1 MRLIIATRMVEWPE
15 KIRGRDYQAQPNMSP
30 ATVDFEFQDAEQSHG
45 KLSPAP
51 VIDLSPK
58 SEIYEHHG
66 RPREGFAKLRFG
78 RQGDFDY
85 MLGSMTISNLE
96 NEKEHLP
103 INISPYNSSDDLH
116 GQPTKQREGVSLVQ
130 YTLIESQPPTKF
142 VSPDLPGLSRRRSMS
157 HSSSSYASLPLPR
170 PPPGPPP
177 APDSVTGLRL
187 PHQLEYGEGSKD
199 GRPRPPSVQAREPD
213 ETSSTGMLFPMQNA
227 PSLQPSPQSRQ
238 AHRKRSGDA
247 IMEKIRAIRAEV
259 WGLRS
264 NIYEKRTVLREKELA
279 KSIADDKLIKYLRT
293 TGLGKLSRKNRT
305 NEQDVLKRLFEECEM
320 LRNEYGPLED
330 DYHLL
335 ENVLNNRE
343 YEMQKLEAALEK
355 RWTEA
360 PLSEQEITSFEHSPP
375 PSSYSGSEF
384 SQDLHPLVAEYL
396 SKVGD
401 VEIFRERLEWHA
413 DEKSSLELHKETLER
428 VDMRL
433 AEADQN
439 WLNNYS
445 ETEAALIKELED
457 AEAEAERLRI
467 QCLSRGL
474 IDENG
479 DPSDFEDQ
487 ERQTFIDELDPGSEI
502 SDFVKFPRL
511 LDNPGSKN
519 DLLPDPPLP
528 ADDTKEED
536 RFKKTQDPSD
546 RINSWLLRTLR
557 SSPLDVNLLSRT
569 FQDKVGLIPEG
580 EKWQIEV
587 LAFWYKDGLKE
598 MVNQYQRSLSEIVT
612 HSRQKTGEQHAS
624 LSERRLGGML
634 ISSSKLPLPSAG
646 EKRAVK
652 SNGVTAPTLKAGKN
666 NEERSI

>member
-1 MRLIIATRMVEWPE
+1 MTPITATRMVERPA
-15 KIRGRDYQAQPNMSP
+15 KYRGHDYQPQPNMSP
-30 ATVDFEFQDAEQSHG
+30 AALHIEFPDAAQSHG

-51 VIDLSPK
+51 VVDVSPK
-58 SEIYEHHG
+58 SEIYEHRG
-66 RPREGFAKLRFG
+66 RPRELFAELRFG

-85 MLGSMTISNLE
+85 MLGSMSISNLE
-96 NEKEHLP
+96 NEKALLP

-116 GQPTKQREGVSLVQ
+116 DQPPKPREGLSLVQ
-130 YTLIESQPPTKF
+130 HSLVESQPPTKF
-142 VSPDLPGLSRRRSMS
+142 VSPDLPGLPRRHSMS
-157 HSSSSYASLPLPR
+157 HSSSSYASLPPPR
-170 PPPGPPP
+170 PPPGPAP
-177 APDSVTGLRL
+177 APGSFTGARL
-187 PHQLEYGEGSKD
+187 PHQLDYGEASKD

-213 ETSSTGMLFPMQNA
+213 ETSSTGRLFPMQNA

-238 AHRKRSGDA
+238 AHRKRSGDE

-264 NIYEKRTVLREKELA
+264 NIFEKRTVLREKENA
-279 KSIADDKLIKYLRT
+279 KSIADDELIKYLRT
-293 TGLGKLSRKNRT
+293 TGLGRLSRKNRMDV
-305 NEQDVLKRLFEECEM
+305 QDILKRLFEECET

-330 DYHLL
+330 DYNLL

-360 PLSEQEITSFEHSPP
+360 PLSEQENTSFEHSPP

-401 VEIFRERLEWHA
+401 VEIFRERLDWHA
-413 DEKSSLELHKETLER
+413 DERLSLEQQKETLER

-433 AEADQN
+433 AEADQT

-445 ETEAALIKELED
+445 ETEAALTKQLED

-467 QCLSRGL
+467 QCFSRGL
-474 IDENG
+474 IDEYG
-479 DPSDFEDQ
+479 EPLDFEDQ
-487 ERQTFIDELDPGSEI
+487 ERQTFTDELDPGSER

-511 LDNPGSKN
+511 LHNPGSKN

-528 ADDTKEED
+528 SDDTKEED
-536 RFKKTQDPSD
+536 LFRKTQDPSD

-569 FQDKVGLIPEG
+569 FQHTVGLIPEG
-580 EKWQIEV
+580 EEWQIEV
-587 LAFWYKDGLKE
+587 LAFWYRDGSKE
-598 MVNQYQRSLSEIVT
+598 MAAKYQRSLSEVVT

-624 LSERRLGGML
+624 LSERRFGVML
-634 ISSSKLPLPSAG
+634 ISSSRLPLPNS
-646 EKRAVK
+646 EKETTV
-652 SNGVTAPTLKAGKN
+652 
-666 NEERSI
+666 